1 MTFYEAALR
10 VLEAA
15 GRPLNFQEITER
27 SIQENLLSHVGK
39 TPEMT
44 MLSRLLAMARR
55 KTDRKVVVTSKD
67 MFALADWAL
76 SEDPDALVQT
86 AASEIRE
93 EENLPPLRPAER
105 HPEPRPENVRVAG
118 RSADRKRW
126 RDEEDGKRKKKKFPP
141 ASEVVFEILSDEDA
155 ALTAAAIIER
165 ARERELVPEDV
176 TEQQLLTSL
185 LEDNQRR
192 IDAGRRPQFR
202 FDKDTAEIALEKA
215 GAPSEL
221 APAELQ
227 AAFAVALGIPM
238 EGGRPVLPKA
248 PGAAEEAPAELQAAM
263 AALKTAA
270 KEARRATARA
280 LRKRLSELEA
290 GTFEKSVAR
299 VLHTLG
305 FRELKVAKRSK
316 EGPLLTARKREGSLE
331 LRYAIRVL
339 KGSAGVDRRAVQD
352 LRRDVGHYSAQVALL
367 VTTGE
372 ARGEAKSEATS
383 GGALV
388 FLWCG
393 EALAEKFIEAHAGV
407 TVTSVES
414 YELDE
419 RFFDAAKVDAEESAR
434 RREERQRDKKER
446 PPKRERE
453 RDREPREVEAAER
466 PEGEEAEGEAEAAP
480 TGAGEERPTEELRAE
495 APARIEAPARSE
507 EELEEGEEGE
517 GEGDED
523 ELEEAGGGRPEE
535 GAEGQP
541 GQSGERRRRRRRRRG
556 RRGRGQKGQEGAAVA
571 GPAAEPPAGG
581 EAREAPAASESVAAA
596 APVAVEPAERA
607 EAPAAAEAPAP
618 AEPPA
623 RPEASAPVAPPAPT
637 GSDEG
642 QS

>member
-15 GRPLNFQEITER
+15 GGPLNFQEITER

-67 MFALADWAL
+67 TFALADWAL
-76 SEDPDALVQT
+76 PEEPDALAQT

-93 EENLPPLRPAER
+93 EDNLPPLRPAER

-126 RDEEDGKRKKKKFPP
+126 RDEEDGKRKKRKFPP
-141 ASEVVFEILSDEDA
+141 ASEVVFEILSDEDSS
-155 ALTAAAIIER
+155 LKAAAIIER
-165 ARERELVPEDV
+165 ARERELVAEDV
-176 TEQQLLTSL
+176 TEQQVLTAL

-202 FDKDTAEIALEKA
+202 FDQDSGEIALEKA
-215 GAPSEL
+215 GAPSEI
-221 APAELQ
+221 APVELQ
-227 AAFAVALGIPM
+227 AAFAAALGIPM

-248 PGAAEEAPAELQAAM
+248 AGAAAEVPADLQAAQ

-280 LRKRLSELEA
+280 LRRRLADLEA
-290 GTFEKSVAR
+290 GTFEKAAVK
-299 VLHTLG
+299 VLHALG

-316 EGPLLTARKREGSLE
+316 EGPLLTARKRDGNLE
-331 LRYAIRVL
+331 LRYAIRLL
-339 KGSAGVDRRAVQD
+339 KGNAGADRRAVQE
-352 LRRDVGHYSAQVALL
+352 LRRDVGHHSAQVALL
-367 VTTGE
+367 VTAGE
-372 ARGEAKSEATS
+372 ARGEAKSEAIS

-407 TVTSVES
+407 SVTTVES

-419 RFFDAAKVDAEESAR
+419 RFFDAARVDAEESAR

-446 PPKRERE
+446 PSKRERE
-453 RDREPREVEAAER
+453 PREPTEEREEPAA
-466 PEGEEAEGEAEAAP
+466 AAEAAP
-480 TGAGEERPTEELRAE
+480 SEFGEEAGAEELIAETPARVE
-495 APARIEAPARSE
+495 APTRAE
-507 EELEEGEEGE
+507 EELEEGEEGA
-517 GEGDED
+517 EGDED
-523 ELEEAGGGRPEE
+523 ELEEAEAFVAGGRAEE

-541 GQSGERRRRRRRRRG
+541 EERRRRRRRRRG
-556 RRGRGQKGQEGAAVA
+556 RRGRGQKAQEGAAAA
-571 GPAAEPPAGG
+571 G
-581 EAREAPAASESVAAA
+581 AA
-596 APVAVEPAERA
+596 APEAEGA
-607 EAPAAAEAPAP
+607 EAAPG
-618 AEPPA
+618 
-623 RPEASAPVAPPAPT
+623 APVAEGGGAEPSEPTPVEAGEVRAPVEAALAAPVEATPPPPPAAPPPPAST
-637 GSDEG
+637 GSGEG
-642 QS
+642 SGD